1 MTTCIVGG
9 LPVVPR
15 EFLSERPRSRNA
27 LRPVSPSLKRG
38 AGGLVSMSES
48 DPTRRKARPRGAGLS
63 FGVSQIG
70 PAAGP
75 CGRIISGKPPTQRRA
90 TKLVAQRAAQK
101 KPRYLAG
108 LRFHRVG
115 LPLRQRQTHRY
126 IPQPVA
132 QRAGN
137 SRRSSAD
144 AGKVPHQ
151 TVAETSFTPAL
162 SSVPQLLFETLNPTP
177 HFGGIVE

>member
-1 MTTCIVGG
+1 MSGI
-9 LPVVPR
+9 
-15 EFLSERPRSRNA
+15 RPNPQEEA
-27 LRPVSPSLKRG
+27 P
-38 AGGLVSMSES
+38 
-48 DPTRRKARPRGAGLS
+48 PRGAGLS
-63 FGVSQIG
+63 LRVSQIG

-75 CGRIISGKPPTQRRA
+75 CGQIISGKPPTQRRA

-108 LRFHRVG
+108 LRFIEWACRCDNG
-115 LPLRQRQTHRY
+115 KPTDT

-162 SSVPQLLFETLNPTP
+162 SSVPRLLFETLNPTP